1 MSLTISVEPNLST
14 AVYNPIVFEFDSD
27 VTSDFTIGAEIE
39 SETTTN
45 YNGYVQIF
53 NSSAGH
59 GLLQG
64 DFIKISQNGGI
75 SALSGIWIV
84 TKIIDTETFVINAP
98 YTIAPTSPV
107 WYFKYIKNYNA
118 VIRVFA
124 YNLCDANYKLVAKLT
139 LKPRFVG
146 GFCKFYIDVADIL
159 KDFNNECNTAD
170 DVISSDLFPLISAP
184 IIQTNNNSFLSFY
197 ISYAEGFD
205 NPISGD
211 AEYIETEQSDL

>member
-1 MSLTISVEPNLST
+1 MSLTINTEPNSST
-14 AVYNPIVFEFDSD
+14 AVYNPIEFVFDSD
-27 VTSDFTIGAEIE
+27 VASDFTIGAEIE
-39 SETTTN
+39 SETTSN
-45 YNGYVQIF
+45 YNGYIQIF
-53 NSSAGH
+53 NGTTAH

-64 DFIKISQNGGI
+64 DFIKISQDGGL
-75 SALSGIWIV
+75 AGLAGIWIV
-84 TKIIDTETFVINAP
+84 TNIPDPNTFVINAP
-98 YTIAPTSPV
+98 YTIAPTGQV
-107 WYFKYIKNYNA
+107 WYYKYLKNYNA

-124 YNLCDANYKLVAKLT
+124 YNLCDANYKLIAKLT

-146 GFCKFYIDVADIL
+146 GYCKFYIDVADIL

-211 AEYIETEQSDL
+211 AEYIETEPSDL

>member
-1 MSLTISVEPNLST
+1 MSLTINTEPNSYT
-14 AVYNPIVFEFDSD
+14 AVYNPIIFEFDSD
-27 VTSDFTIGAEIE
+27 VASDFTIGAEKE
-39 SETTTN
+39 SETTSN
-45 YNGYVQIF
+45 YNGFIQIY
-53 NSSAGH
+53 SSLALH

-64 DFIKISQNGGI
+64 DFIKISQDGGI
-75 SALSGIWIV
+75 TGLEGIYIV

-98 YTIAPTSPV
+98 YTIAPTGQV
-107 WYFKYIKNYNA
+107 WYYKYLKNYNA

-124 YNLCDANYKLVAKLT
+124 YNLCDANYKLISKLT

-146 GFCKFYIDVADIL
+146 GYCKFYIDVADIL

-211 AEYIETEQSDL
+211 AEYIETSPSDL

>member
-1 MSLTISVEPNLST
+1 MSLTISTEPSSYT
-14 AVYNPIVFEFDSD
+14 AVYNPIIFEFDSD
-27 VTSDFTIGAEIE
+27 VTSDFTIGAETEVEVI
-39 SETTTN
+39 SN
-45 YNGYVQIF
+45 YNGYIQIF
-53 NSSAGH
+53 SSLALH

-64 DFIKISQNGGI
+64 DFIKISQDGGI
-75 SALSGIWIV
+75 TGLEGIYIV

-98 YTIAPTSPV
+98 YTIAPTGQV
-107 WYFKYIKNYNA
+107 FYFKYLKNYNA

-124 YNLCDANYKLVAKLT
+124 YNLCDNSYKLIAKLT

-146 GFCKFYIDVADIL
+146 GFCKFYIDVSDIL

-170 DVISSDLFPLISAP
+170 DVISGDLFPLVSVP

>member
-1 MSLTISVEPNLST
+1 MSLTISVEPNSST

-27 VTSDFTIGAEIE
+27 VTSDFTIGGEIE
-39 SETTTN
+39 AESFTN
-45 YNGYVQIF
+45 TNGYCTIF
-53 NSSAGH
+53 NGSAPH
-59 GLLQG
+59 GLLVG

-75 SALSGIWIV
+75 ASLSGIWIV
-84 TKIIDTETFVINAP
+84 TKIISSESFVINAP

-124 YNLCDANYKLVAKLT
+124 YNLCDANYKLIAKLT

>member
-1 MSLTISVEPNLST
+1 MSLTISVEPNSST

-27 VTSDFTIGAEIE
+27 VASDFTIGGEIE

-45 YNGYVQIF
+45 NNGYVQIF

-75 SALSGIWIV
+75 SSLSGIWIV

-107 WYFKYIKNYNA
+107 WYFKYLKNYNA

-124 YNLCDANYKLVAKLT
+124 YNLCDASYKLIAKLT

-170 DVISSDLFPLISAP
+170 DVISGDLFPLISAP

>member
-1 MSLTISVEPNLST
+1 MSLTISVEPNSST

-27 VTSDFTIGAEIE
+27 VASDFTIGGEIE

-45 YNGYVQIF
+45 NNGYVQIF

-75 SALSGIWIV
+75 SSLSGIWIV

-107 WYFKYIKNYNA
+107 WYFKYLKNYNA

-124 YNLCDANYKLVAKLT
+124 YNLCDASYKLIAKLT

-170 DVISSDLFPLISAP
+170 DVISGDLFPLISAP

-211 AEYIETEQSDL
+211 AEYIETSPSDL

>member
-1 MSLTISVEPNLST
+1 MSLIISTEPSSYT
-14 AVYNPIVFEFDSD
+14 AVYNPIIFEFDSD
-27 VTSDFTIGAEIE
+27 VTSDFTIGGEIE
-39 SETTTN
+39 AETFFNT
-45 YNGYVQIF
+45 NGYCTIF
-53 NSSAGH
+53 NSSAPH

-64 DFIKISQNGGI
+64 DFIKISQDGGI
-75 SALSGIWIV
+75 TGLEGIYIV
-84 TKIIDTETFVINAP
+84 TKIIDTETFIINAP

-107 WYFKYIKNYNA
+107 WYFKYLKNYNA

-124 YNLCDANYKLVAKLT
+124 YNLCDTSYKLIAKLN

-146 GFCKFYIDVADIL
+146 GYCKFYIDIADIL

-170 DVISSDLFPLISAP
+170 SVISGDLFPLISPP
-184 IIQTNNNSFLSFY
+184 IIETNNNSFLKFY

-211 AEYIETEQSDL
+211 AEYIETPPSDL

>member
-1 MSLTISVEPNLST
+1 MSLTINTEPNSST
-14 AVYNPIVFEFDSD
+14 AVYNPIEFVFDSD
-27 VTSDFTIGAEIE
+27 VRSDFTIGSEIE
-39 SETTTN
+39 AEDIFN
-45 YNGYVQIF
+45 YNGYVQIY
-53 NSSAGH
+53 SLTPH

-64 DFIKISQNGGI
+64 DFIKVSQGGDI
-75 SALSGIWIV
+75 PGLEAIWVI
-84 TKIIDTETFVINAP
+84 TKIIDANNIVINAP
-98 YTIAPTSPV
+98 YTLYPESV
-107 WYFKYIKNYNA
+107 VFYFKYIKNYNA

-170 DVISSDLFPLISAP
+170 DVISGDLFPLVSAP

>member
-1 MSLTISVEPNLST
+1 MSLTISVEPNSST

-27 VTSDFTIGAEIE
+27 VASDFTIGGEIE

-45 YNGYVQIF
+45 NNGYVQIF

-75 SALSGIWIV
+75 SSLSGIWIV

-107 WYFKYIKNYNA
+107 WYFKYLKNYNA

-124 YNLCDANYKLVAKLT
+124 YNLCDASYKLIAKLT

-211 AEYIETEQSDL
+211 AEYIETSPSDL

>member
-1 MSLTISVEPNLST
+1 MSLTISTEPNSST

>member
-1 MSLTISVEPNLST
+1 MSLTISVEPNSST

-27 VTSDFTIGAEIE
+27 VRSDYTIGD
-39 SETTTN
+39 ETRATSVIN
-45 YNGYVQIF
+45 YNGYVQLF
-53 NSSAGH
+53 VGTGH
-59 GLLQG
+59 SLLQG
-64 DFIKISQNGGI
+64 DFVKISQDGGI
-75 SALSGIWIV
+75 TGLEGIYSV
-84 TKIIDTETFVINAP
+84 TKIIDDANFVINAP
-98 YTIAPTSPV
+98 YTIAPTSDV
-107 WYFKYIKNYNA
+107 FYFKYIKNYNA

-124 YNLCDANYKLVAKLT
+124 YNLCDASYKLIAKLT

-170 DVISSDLFPLISAP
+170 DVISGDLFPLISAP
-184 IIQTNNNSFLSFY
+184 IIQTNNNSFLKFY

-211 AEYIETEQSDL
+211 AEYIETEPSDL